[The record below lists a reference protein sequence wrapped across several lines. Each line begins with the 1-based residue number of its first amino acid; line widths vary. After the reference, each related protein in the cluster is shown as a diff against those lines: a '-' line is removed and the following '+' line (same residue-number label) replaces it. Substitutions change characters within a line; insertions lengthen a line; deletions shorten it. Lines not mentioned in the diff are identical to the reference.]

1 MFLAKTEQ
9 IAVVPLRTQL
19 FVHMVTIAKTAMSE
33 AKLWSRVVRGK
44 NSLGVLLYGLV
55 MSYEGRRKH
64 IPPLGKGK
72 CPNSNSKNLGRADVI
87 VFIGG
92 YKTWSSSPWWLAY
105 KSTFPLVSEQWT
117 DFWNCEVLW
126 PQHGVHD
133 LRHDEYHYGVSVNFY
148 RFHDAW
154 ESKRLIFQPFPG
166 GSWSLGW
173 CSRSFLFGL
182 PIPKQPEPGKQPHRL
197 SQQQPITRP
206 CLWMRLCLAWNTTMC
221 LGEFGDSDKYTKGA
235 DFRLVK
241 GGENLQMPTV
251 EHHPYKFDLFVTS
264 NLQYVIWMC
273 V

>member
-33 AKLWSRVVRGK
+33 AKLWSFMAEWWVTRERENISHPWEK
-44 NSLGVLLYGLV
+44 ENVLTQIH
-55 MSYEGRRKH
+55 EF
-64 IPPLGKGK
+64 GKGRCDRFYRRVQNMK
-72 CPNSNSKNLGRADVI
+72 FITMMACLKIDLPPGVRAMD
-87 VFIGG
+87 
-92 YKTWSSSPWWLAY
+92 
-105 KSTFPLVSEQWT
+105 WT
-117 DFWNCEVLW
+117 WNCQVLW